1 MNEQGGTNM
10 NLSTSITSAMDNY
23 NKSHNYN
30 FTVLDALVL
39 DHIMSS
45 SYTNDAELA
54 KLTICSER
62 TIKRSI
68 NKLNSFGLIK
78 KHIAPNHVKTLIA
91 NLDAINNFING
102 AQNV

>member
-1 MNEQGGTNM
+1 M

-45 SYTNDAELA
+45 NYTNDAELA
-54 KLTICSER
+54 KLIICSER

-68 NKLNSFGLIK
+68 NKLDSFGLIK

-91 NLDAINNFING
+91 NIDVINNFING

>member
-1 MNEQGGTNM
+1 MNIN
-10 NLSTSITSAMDNY
+10 TSITSAMDNY

-45 SYTNDAELA
+45 DYTNDAELA

-68 NKLNSFGLIK
+68 NKLDAFGLIK
-78 KHIAPNHVKTLIA
+78 KYIAPNHIKTLVA
-91 NLDAINNFING
+91 NLEAINNFINE
-102 AQNV
+102 ATDV